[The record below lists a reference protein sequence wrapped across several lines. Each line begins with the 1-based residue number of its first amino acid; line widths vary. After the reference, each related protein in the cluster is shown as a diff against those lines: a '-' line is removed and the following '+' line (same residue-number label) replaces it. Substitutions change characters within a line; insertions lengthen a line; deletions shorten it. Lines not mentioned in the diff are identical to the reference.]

1 MTINVFNTQTYTPTY
16 THTNSLTKNKTSFY
30 PQCHVGRREQ
40 EALWA
45 CVVDYQVV
53 IKTENHVFE
62 IN

>member
-1 MTINVFNTQTYTPTY
+1 MFLTHKHTHQHTYTLI
-16 THTNSLTKNKTSFY
+16 NKNKTSFY